1 MNKFFNDK
9 AIPAVLDLVSDGI
22 QIVDKNGMLVYCNR
36 KSAIVDDINI
46 EESLGKYI
54 LDIYPSLSKDSST
67 ILKVLKTGY
76 SIIDK
81 EQSYHNYKG
90 KNVSTLNTTLPIVI
104 DGELLGAVEIS
115 RNITDIKELSEKYV
129 DLKTKVYGEKG
140 KATVNIDVSKYTFDD
155 ILTVN
160 DEFEKIKSI
169 ARRAAKLEIPVLI
182 SGETGTGKE
191 LLVQSIHSASE
202 RRNKPFIAQNCAALP
217 SGLLE
222 GILFG
227 STKGGFTGAADRA
240 GLFEL
245 ADGGTLFL
253 DELNSMPLELQAKL
267 LRVLQ
272 DGVVRRIGD
281 IRSRKVD
288 VRVIAAT
295 NIDPVLAMDSNLLRS
310 DLYFRLSTLSLNIP
324 PLRDRPEDIP
334 VLVKFF
340 IGKYNEKTYR
350 NVKNVSRETLE
361 IFNLYKWPGN
371 VRELEHIIERAV
383 SLSEASYIDTEL
395 LPSNLLDFSKTMKG
409 EAVKDFSLKKALE
422 DTESRLISRA
432 LKDTGNNISKSAKL
446 LGIPRQTLQ
455 SKLKKYGNNI

>member
-9 AIPAVLDLVSDGI
+9 AMPAVLDLVSDGI
-22 QIVDKNGMLVYCNR
+22 QIVDKNGMLIYCNR

-90 KNVSTLNTTLPIVI
+90 KNVSTLNTTLPIVV
-104 DGELLGAVEIS
+104 DGKLLGAVEIS

-140 KATVNIDVSKYTFDD
+140 KGTVNIDMSKYTFED

-169 ARRAAKLEIPVLI
+169 ARRASKLEIPVLV

-253 DELNSMPLELQAKL
+253 DELNSMPLELQGKL
-267 LRVLQ
+267 LRVLA
-272 DGVVRRIGD
+272 DGVIRRIGD

-295 NIDPVLAMDSNLLRS
+295 NIDPVLAMDSNLLRT
-310 DLYFRLSTLSLNIP
+310 DLYFRLSTLSLKIP
-324 PLRDRPEDIP
+324 PLRERPEDIP

-340 IGKYNEKTYR
+340 IAKYNEKTYR
-350 NVKNVSRETLE
+350 NVKSVSRETQE
-361 IFNLYKWPGN
+361 ILNSYKWPGN

-383 SLSEASYIDTEL
+383 SLSEDSCIDTDL
-395 LPSNLLDFSKTMKG
+395 LPSNLQDFSKSMKNEKVG
-409 EAVKDFSLKKALE
+409 EFSLKKALE
-422 DTESRLISRA
+422 DTESSLIS
-432 LKDTGNNISKSAKL
+432 
-446 LGIPRQTLQ
+446 
-455 SKLKKYGNNI
+455 

>member
-1 MNKFFNDK
+1 MNKFFNDQ
-9 AIPAVLDLVSDGI
+9 VLPGLLDVVSDGV
-22 QIVDKNGMLVYCNR
+22 QIVDKNGILVYCNR
-36 KSAIVDDINI
+36 KAAIVDDINI

-67 ILKVLKTGY
+67 ILKVLKTRY

-81 EQSYHNYKG
+81 EQSYYNYKG
-90 KNVSTLNTTLPIVI
+90 KNVSTVNTTLPIVVE
-104 DGELLGAVEIS
+104 DELLGAVEIS
-115 RNITDIKELSEKYV
+115 RNITDIKELNEKYV
-129 DLKTKVYGEKG
+129 DLKTKVYGG
-140 KATVNIDVSKYTFDD
+140 KDKAQVNIDMSKYNFED
-155 ILTVN
+155 IITIN
-160 DEFEKIKSI
+160 DEFDKIKSI
-169 ARRAAKLEIPVLI
+169 GRRAAKLDIPVLV

-191 LLVQSIHSASE
+191 LLVQSIHGASG
-202 RRNKPFIAQNCAALP
+202 RKSKAFIAQNCAALP

-227 STKGGFTGAADRA
+227 STKGGFTGASDRA

-281 IRSRKVD
+281 VRSRKVD

-295 NIDPVLAMDSNLLRS
+295 NIDPLVAMDQNLLRR
-310 DLYFRLSTLSLNIP
+310 DLYFRLSTLRLNIP
-324 PLRDRPEDIP
+324 PLRERREDIP

-350 NVKNVSRETLE
+350 NVKSVSRETQE
-361 IFNLYKWPGN
+361 IFDSYKWLGN
-371 VRELEHIIERAV
+371 VRELEHVVERAV
-383 SLSEASYIDTEL
+383 SLSEGSLITVDL
-395 LPSNLLDFSKTMKG
+395 LPSNLQDFSKTLEKD
-409 EAVKDFSLKKALE
+409 VCDDFSLKKALE
-422 DTESRLISRA
+422 DTEIRLISRA
-432 LKDTGNNISKSAKL
+432 LKDTGSNISKSAKL